1 MSFIKFVWLLMYNQV
16 ILVNL
21 ELHDMKSVVL
31 VCIMKL
37 ESCKRKP
44 KTLGHV
50 GIKCIQLFWL
60 C

>member
-21 ELHDMKSVVL
+21 ELHDMKSVVS

-44 KTLGHV
+44 KTYV

-60 C
+60 H